1 MTEALAHEPELHEA
15 LRRLR
20 NEGARRLGEQVQV
33 LATSWEVLSR
43 RPWDAAVRAGIRELA
58 ESAHRLAGAG
68 GTFGLPAL
76 SAAAAPLELILRGLC
91 AGAEPASDRLHQAD
105 MLITALVTA
114 WEVGGALPAP
124 GEFTAAAPHDTPE
137 PVLLCAPAAE
147 QPGLLGMLNSLGYTV
162 RQAAEGVPPPDGPLA
177 AAVIDDA
184 LPDPLATC
192 RALADR
198 CPLIL
203 LARDT
208 SFSLRL
214 AAARAGVEA
223 LVPKPLETNE
233 LADWLDQFA
242 GLRAE
247 THCSILIVDDDPLLA
262 ETYAMVLRQAG
273 MQVTALSQPERT
285 LEAIA
290 TTTPDLV
297 VMDLQ
302 MPGIDGIELARVI
315 RQTRRYLSL
324 PVLFLSA
331 EQDATRQML
340 ARRLGGDDFIPKP
353 VDLGRLVTLVR
364 LRAERARA
372 LRTVMETDSL
382 TGLLNHARFKER
394 LALEVART
402 ERDGTPLSL
411 VLFDLDHFKQINDQ
425 HGHLLGDRV
434 IRSLARSL
442 RKRLR
447 RTDIIGRYGGE
458 EFAAL
463 LLGTPPEAAQSVVE
477 QILERFSGLIFET
490 EHARFSVTFSAG
502 IAGRSSDGTAET
514 VISAADAALY
524 AAKRAGR
531 NRVCLADPG

>member
-1 MTEALAHEPELHEA
+1 MTEAQAHEPELHEA

-43 RPWDAAVRAGIRELA
+43 RPWDAAVRAGIRGLA

-105 MLITALVTA
+105 MLVTALVTA
-114 WEVGGALPAP
+114 WEVGGALPSP
-124 GEFTAAAPHDTPE
+124 GEFTAAAPRDTPE

-162 RQAAEGVPPPDGPLA
+162 RQATGDVPPDGPLA

-203 LARDT
+203 LTRDT

-242 GLRAE
+242 GLRSE

-262 ETYAMVLRQAG
+262 ETYAMALRQAG

-285 LEAIA
+285 LEVIA
-290 TTTPDLV
+290 TATPDLV

-331 EQDATRQML
+331 EQDAARQML

-394 LALEVART
+394 LALEIARSG
-402 ERDGTPLSL
+402 RDGTPLSL

-458 EFAAL
+458 EFAAV
-463 LLGTPPEAAQSVVE
+463 LLGTPPEAAGSVVE
-477 QILERFSGLIFET
+477 QILARFSGLVFET
-490 EHARFSVTFSAG
+490 ESARFSVTFSAG

-531 NRVCLADPG
+531 NRVCIADPG